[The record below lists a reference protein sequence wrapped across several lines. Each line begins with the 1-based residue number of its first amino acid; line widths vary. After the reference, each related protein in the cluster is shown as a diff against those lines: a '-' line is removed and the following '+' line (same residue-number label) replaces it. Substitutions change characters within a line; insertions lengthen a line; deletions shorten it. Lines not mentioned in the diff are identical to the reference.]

1 MLNGWG
7 DCQDMLKFKIS
18 SAMILWKAILPSNIF
33 QKIFQILQPPVF
45 FIRFMGTKARATAK
59 ERKDKMDTIIRW
71 IVRTAIDS
79 FPISEK
85 KKGEILQ
92 AILREERTRR

>member
-1 MLNGWG
+1 MKSHPAL
-7 DCQDMLKFKIS
+7 QY
-18 SAMILWKAILPSNIF
+18 F
-33 QKIFQILQPPVF
+33 QKIFQILQPPAF
-45 FIRFMGTKARATAK
+45 LIRFMGTKACATAK

-71 IVRTAIDS
+71 IVRTAIES

-92 AILREERTRR
+92 TILREKRTRR

>member
-1 MLNGWG
+1 
-7 DCQDMLKFKIS
+7 
-18 SAMILWKAILPSNIF
+18 
-33 QKIFQILQPPVF
+33 
-45 FIRFMGTKARATAK
+45 MGTKARETAK

-71 IVRTAIDS
+71 IVRTAIES

-92 AILREERTRR
+92 TILREKRTRR